1 MKNEEVARVAQ
12 RYAVSVPQLSIRYCL
27 QLGLLP
33 LPRSAD
39 PAHLRANAEVD
50 FTITEEDMDLLRGVE
65 PIADYGDHR
74 AMTIYGG
81 RRDVR
86 SLLALAR
93 GTLRSRVRPQRGR

>member
-1 MKNEEVARVAQ
+1 MAQ
-12 RYAVSVPQLSIRYCL
+12 RYAVSVPQLSLRYCL
-27 QLGLLP
+27 QLGLVP
-33 LPRSAD
+33 LPKSAD
-39 PAHLRANAEVD
+39 PAHLRANTEVD

-81 RRDVR
+81 QRDLR

-93 GTLRSRVRPQRGR
+93 SRVRRRR